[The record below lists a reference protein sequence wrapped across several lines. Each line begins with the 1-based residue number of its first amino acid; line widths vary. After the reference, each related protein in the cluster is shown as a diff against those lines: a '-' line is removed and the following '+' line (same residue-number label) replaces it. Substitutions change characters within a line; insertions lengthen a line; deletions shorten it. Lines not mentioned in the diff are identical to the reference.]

1 MGRMSAISLARR
13 RADLETRWREVLE
26 RLTALSV
33 AYHETRAVRLGR
45 LTESAGPVA
54 TSPGME
60 HGDQAAW
67 RLARRVAAERQ
78 LLAEIEAAL
87 DRIARGRYGRCEQC
101 RQQISAR
108 LLGARPEARFCSSC
122 SSQAA
127 NQPAYA

>member
-1 MGRMSAISLARR
+1 MGRMSPTSLARR
-13 RADLETRWREVLE
+13 RADLEARWREVLE
-26 RLTALSV
+26 RLTAMSV

-45 LTESAGPVA
+45 LAPSADPVA
-54 TSPGME
+54 SAPE
-60 HGDQAAW
+60 VDHGDQAAW

-78 LLAEIEAAL
+78 QLAEIEAAL

-101 RQQISAR
+101 SQQISAR

-127 NQPAYA
+127 NQPVYA